1 VLALAVARMRTRQSI
16 LLTLV
21 STIGILAGCKPPSS
35 PTCEPGERC
44 GPSTVRPQLSPEQA
58 QAQLADMLE
67 RYGAAATDGLDAREC
82 GELIEGFQ
90 ALYERDD
97 SILVARF
104 NVAAIHEACGQA
116 KQAEAIYAELAERE
130 FPSALN
136 NLGVI
141 AWDRGEHERA
151 FGLFERAV
159 AADSTHA
166 VASRNN
172 LAMALRERYAST
184 SVTADFD
191 QAERHLQSILAVDSS
206 NKVAYENLARLYYD
220 RGRTQDSSY
229 LLLAELVITQA
240 QRILEAR
247 GLQSGDLHNL
257 SGLLLME
264 QDDQIRAL
272 KAFRQA
278 VEVEPDHI
286 DAHRNI
292 AMIALRF
299 RDYESAERSLESAL
313 EVASVANDIEAWIA
327 LGVAKRGLRKYD
339 DAERA
344 YRQALTLDTG
354 DPRPWYNLG
363 ILAQEHRSG
372 LANDEDEVTA
382 TYQLAL
388 ENYQT
393 FVEQAGASPRWRA
406 AVVEAKDRIAVVK
419 DSIEAIEKIRQT
431 ERDYEAMLELEAQQR
446 LEEIERLRKLESE
459 SMGVGDP
466 VGQ

>member
-1 VLALAVARMRTRQSI
+1 VPTRKSVI
-16 LLTLV
+16 LTLI
-21 STIGILAGCKPPSS
+21 STIAILAGCMPKTPS

-44 GPSTVRPQLSPEQA
+44 GPSTAGPQLSPEQA
-58 QAQLADMLE
+58 QAQLADMLD
-67 RYGAAATDGLDAREC
+67 RHAAAAIDGLDAQEC
-82 GELIEGFQ
+82 EQLIEGFQ

-104 NVAAIHEACGQA
+104 NVAAIHEVCGQA
-116 KQAEAIYAELAERE
+116 KQAEAIYVELAGRE
-130 FPSALN
+130 FPAALN

-141 AWDRGEHERA
+141 AWDRGEHAQA

-159 AADSTHA
+159 RADATHSVAA
-166 VASRNN
+166 RNN
-172 LAMALRERYAST
+172 LAMALRERYAGSHA
-184 SVTADFD
+184 VADFE

-206 NKVAYENLARLYYD
+206 NKVAYENLTRLYYD

-229 LLLAELVITQA
+229 LLLANLVITQA

-247 GLQSGDLHNL
+247 GQHSGDLHNL
-257 SGLLLME
+257 RGLLLIE
-264 QDDQIRAL
+264 QNDQVQAL
-272 KAFRQA
+272 REFRRA
-278 VEVEPDHI
+278 VELEPDHI

-313 EVASVANDIEAWIA
+313 ASESAATDIEAWIA

-339 DAERA
+339 DAEQA
-344 YRQALTLDTG
+344 YRRALALDTG

-372 LANDEDEVTA
+372 LADDEQDVTA
-382 TYQLAL
+382 AYELAL
-388 ENYQT
+388 ENYRI
-393 FVEQAGASPRWRA
+393 FVEQAGASPRWHD
-406 AVVEAKDRIAVVK
+406 AVVEAKDRIAVVQ
-419 DSIEAIEKIRQT
+419 DSIDALEKNRLIQIT
-431 ERDYEAMLELEAQQR
+431 YEELAELEAQQR
-446 LEEIERLRKLESE
+446 AVEIERLRQLELNSV
-459 SMGVGDP
+459 SVGEL

>member
-1 VLALAVARMRTRQSI
+1 MRTRKPA

-21 STIGILAGCKPPSS
+21 STVAIFAGCKPPPSS
-35 PTCEPGERC
+35 TCEPGERC
-44 GPSTVRPQLSPEQA
+44 EPPTARPQLSPEQA
-58 QAQLADMLE
+58 QAQLTDMLG
-67 RYGAAATDGLDAREC
+67 RYGAASTDGLDAREC

-97 SILVARF
+97 SILIARF

-116 KQAEAIYAELAERE
+116 QQAEAIYAELAERE
-130 FPSALN
+130 YPAALN

-141 AWDRGEHERA
+141 AWDRGEHTKA
-151 FGLFERAV
+151 FELFERAV
-159 AADSTHA
+159 AADVTHA
-166 VASRNN
+166 IAARNN
-172 LAMALRERYAST
+172 LAMALRERYAGSHAA
-184 SVTADFD
+184 ADFD

-240 QRILEAR
+240 QRILAAR
-247 GLQSGDLHNL
+247 GQQSGDLHNL
-257 SGLLLME
+257 RGLLLIE
-264 QDDQIRAL
+264 QNDQVQAL
-272 KAFRQA
+272 RAFRQA
-278 VEVEPDHI
+278 VEIEPDHI

-299 RDYESAERSLESAL
+299 RDYDSAERSLESAL
-313 EVASVANDIEAWIA
+313 EFDSVTTDIEAWIA
-327 LGVAKRGLRKYD
+327 LGVAKRGLRKYE
-339 DAERA
+339 DAEQA
-344 YRQALTLDTG
+344 YRQALALDTG

-372 LANDEDEVTA
+372 LATDEQGVTVA
-382 TYQLAL
+382 YEQAL
-388 ENYQT
+388 THYRT
-393 FVEQAGASPRWRA
+393 FVEQAGASPRWRD
-406 AVVEAKDRIAVVK
+406 AVAEAKDRIAVVE
-419 DSIEAIEKIRQT
+419 DSIDALEKNRQIQIG
-431 ERDYEAMLELEAQQR
+431 YEELVALEAKQR

-459 SMGVGDP
+459 SVSVGEL

>member
-1 VLALAVARMRTRQSI
+1 MRTSK
-16 LLTLV
+16 LAFLTLV
-21 STIGILAGCKPPSS
+21 STIALLGGCRVPSS

-44 GPSTVRPQLSPEQA
+44 EPTTTRPPLSPEQA
-58 QAQLADMLE
+58 QAQLADMIE
-67 RYGAAATDGLDAREC
+67 RYTAAAVDGLDLREC
-82 GELIEGFQ
+82 SDLIEGFQ
-90 ALYERDD
+90 ALYQRDE

-116 KQAEAIYAELAERE
+116 DQAEAIYVELAARE

-159 AADSTHA
+159 AADRTHA

-172 LAMALRERYAST
+172 LSMALRERYAGSH
-184 SVTADFD
+184 VDADFE
-191 QAERHLQSILAVDSS
+191 QAEQHLQSILAVDSS

-229 LLLAELVITQA
+229 LLLADLVITQA

-247 GLQSGDLHNL
+247 GQDSGDLHNL
-257 SGLLLME
+257 RGLLLIE
-264 QDDQIRAL
+264 AGDQVRAL
-272 KAFRQA
+272 RAFRRA
-278 VEVEPDHI
+278 VEVEPEHI
-286 DAHRNI
+286 DAHRNV

-299 RDYESAERSLESAL
+299 RDYDSAEHSLEL
-313 EVASVANDIEAWIA
+313 VLGFEPVAKDVEAWIA

-339 DAERA
+339 DAEQA
-344 YRQALTLDTG
+344 YRRALALDTG

-372 LANDEDEVTA
+372 MAADEQALTA
-382 TYQLAL
+382 AYEQAL
-388 ENYQT
+388 THYRT
-393 FVEQAGASPRWRA
+393 FVDQAGTSPRWRT
-406 AVVEAKDRIAVVK
+406 AVADANDRIAVVV
-419 DSIEAIEKIRQT
+419 DSIETIEKMRQV
-431 ERDYEAMLELEAQQR
+431 EIEYQRLLELEAQQR
-446 LEEIERLRKLESE
+446 IVEIERRRQLESQSTSVE
-459 SMGVGDP
+459 EL

>member
-1 VLALAVARMRTRQSI
+1 MRARKSA

-21 STIGILAGCKPPSS
+21 STLAILSGCKPPPSS
-35 PTCEPGERC
+35 TCEPGERC
-44 GPSTVRPQLSPEQA
+44 EPPTARPQLSAEQA

-67 RYGAAATDGLDAREC
+67 RHAAAIVDGLDAREC

-97 SILVARF
+97 SILIARF

-116 KQAEAIYAELAERE
+116 NQAEAIYTELAELE
-130 FPSALN
+130 FPAALN
-136 NLGVI
+136 NLGVT

-159 AADSTHA
+159 AADATHA
-166 VASRNN
+166 VAARNN
-172 LAMALRERYAST
+172 LAMALRERYARSHAA
-184 SVTADFD
+184 ADFE

-206 NKVAYENLARLYYD
+206 NKVAYENLTRLYYD
-220 RGRTQDSSY
+220 RGRSQDASY

-247 GLQSGDLHNL
+247 GQQSGDLHNL
-257 SGLLLME
+257 RGLLLME
-264 QDDQIRAL
+264 QDDQIQAL
-272 KAFRQA
+272 RAFRRA

-299 RDYESAERSLESAL
+299 RDYESAEHSL
-313 EVASVANDIEAWIA
+313 EVALAFESAAADIDAWIA
-327 LGVAKRGLRKYD
+327 LGVAKRGLRKFD
-339 DAERA
+339 DAEQA
-344 YRQALTLDTG
+344 YRRALALDSS

-372 LANDEDEVTA
+372 MLGDEQALTTA
-382 TYQLAL
+382 YELAL
-388 ENYQT
+388 ENYRT
-393 FVEQAGASPRWRA
+393 FVDQAGASPRWRD
-406 AVVEAKDRIAVVK
+406 AVADAKDRIAVVE
-419 DSIEAIEKIRQT
+419 DTIDVIEKNRRLQD
-431 ERDYEAMLELEAQQR
+431 EYDQLLALEAKQR
-446 LEEIERLRKLESE
+446 AEEIERLRKLESE
-459 SMGVGDP
+459 SVSVGELAGP
-466 VGQ
+466 

>member
-1 VLALAVARMRTRQSI
+1 MPTRKSVALTV
-16 LLTLV
+16 V
-21 STIGILAGCKPPSS
+21 STIGILAGCMPPPA
-35 PTCEPGERC
+35 PTCEPGQRC
-44 GPSTVRPQLSPEQA
+44 EPSITEPQLSAEQA

-67 RYGAAATDGLDAREC
+67 RYGAAAIDGLDAREC
-82 GELIEGFQ
+82 DQLGELIIGFQ
-90 ALYERDD
+90 ALYERDG

-104 NVAAIHEACGQA
+104 NVAAIHETCGRA
-116 KQAEAIYAELAERE
+116 TQAEAIYAELAELE
-130 FPSALN
+130 FPAALN

-141 AWDRGEHERA
+141 AWDRGERERA

-159 AADSTHA
+159 AVDATHA
-166 VASRNN
+166 VAGRNN
-172 LAMALRERYAST
+172 LAMALRERYAGSN
-184 SVTADFD
+184 VVADFE

-247 GLQSGDLHNL
+247 GQQSGDLHNL
-257 SGLLLME
+257 RGLLLIE
-264 QDDQIRAL
+264 QDDQVQAL
-272 KAFRQA
+272 RAFRRA
-278 VEVEPDHI
+278 VEVEPDNI

-299 RDYESAERSLESAL
+299 RDYDSAERSLETAL
-313 EVASVANDIEAWIA
+313 EFESVAKDIEAWIA

-339 DAERA
+339 GAEQA
-344 YRQALTLDTG
+344 YRHALALDAG

-372 LANDEDEVTA
+372 TATDEQEVTA
-382 TYQLAL
+382 AYEQAL
-388 ENYQT
+388 VNYRT
-393 FVEQAGASPRWRA
+393 FVDQAGASPRWRA
-406 AVVEAKDRIAVVK
+406 AVVEAKDRIAVVE
-419 DSIEAIEKIRQT
+419 DSIDAIEKNRQLQI
-431 ERDYEAMLELEAQQR
+431 DYERLQKLEAQQR
-446 LEEIERLRKLESE
+446 LEEIERRRRLESE
-459 SMGVGDP
+459 SMSVGDL

>member
-1 VLALAVARMRTRQSI
+1 MRTRKPI
-16 LLTLV
+16 VLTLV
-21 STIGILAGCKPPSS
+21 STLGILVGCLPP
-35 PTCEPGERC
+35 PTATCEPGERC
-44 GPSTVRPQLSPEQA
+44 DSPTARPQLSPEQA

-67 RYGAAATDGLDAREC
+67 RYGVANLDGLDAQEC
-82 GELIEGFQ
+82 NDLIEGFA

-97 SILVARF
+97 SILVAHF

-116 KQAEAIYAELAERE
+116 KQAEAIYTELAERE
-130 FPSALN
+130 FPAALN

-141 AWDRGEHERA
+141 AWDRGDHVRA
-151 FGLFERAV
+151 FELFERAV
-159 AADSTHA
+159 AADATHA
-166 VASRNN
+166 IAARNN
-172 LAMALRERYAST
+172 LAMALRERYAGSH
-184 SVTADFD
+184 VAADFE

-240 QRILEAR
+240 QRILAAR
-247 GLQSGDLHNL
+247 GQQSGDLHNL
-257 SGLLLME
+257 RGLLLME
-264 QDDQIRAL
+264 QDDQVQAL
-272 KAFRQA
+272 RAFRQA
-278 VEVEPDHI
+278 VEAEPDNI

-299 RDYESAERSLESAL
+299 RDYETAEQSLESAL
-313 EVASVANDIEAWIA
+313 ASNLATTDIEAWIA

-344 YRQALTLDTG
+344 YRQALGLDAG

-372 LANDEDEVTA
+372 LATDEQGVTA
-382 TYQLAL
+382 AYELAL
-388 ENYQT
+388 ENYRT
-393 FVEQAGASPRWRA
+393 FVDQAGASPRWRE
-406 AVVEAKDRIAVVK
+406 AVAEAKDRIAVVE
-419 DSIEAIEKIRQT
+419 DSIEALEKNRQIQI
-431 ERDYEAMLELEAQQR
+431 DYEALVALEAQQR
-446 LEEIERLRKLESE
+446 LEHIERMRQLERE
-459 SMGVGDP
+459 SVSIGEL